1 MKEKLKEYVDKEFHL
16 SFFFFDEK
24 VKLSIKQTLTVT
36 TKFELEI
43 LLAMQQGSLNLMQ
56 LWLESE
62 Q

>member
-1 MKEKLKEYVDKEFHL
+1 MKEKLKEHVDKEFHL